1 MGTDIERL
9 AAILSAEENHAALEL
24 ARANDNRNVQP
35 MLAGQAASTMGVP
48 LNRYERRV
56 IEALIWYVAKQSGQD
71 KTQLR
76 AELLQNYGVRQLAEV
91 RRGDYD
97 AIVEMLVGQ
106 VKIKS
111 DI

>member
-9 AAILSAEENHAALEL
+9 AAILSADENHAALEL
-24 ARANDNRNVQP
+24 ARANDNATMQP
-35 MLAGQAASTMGVP
+35 MLASAGAP

-76 AELLQNYGVRQLAEV
+76 AELLQDYGVRQLAEV

-97 AIVEMLVGQ
+97 ALVEGLVGR
-106 VKIKS
+106 ILP
-111 DI
+111 DITA